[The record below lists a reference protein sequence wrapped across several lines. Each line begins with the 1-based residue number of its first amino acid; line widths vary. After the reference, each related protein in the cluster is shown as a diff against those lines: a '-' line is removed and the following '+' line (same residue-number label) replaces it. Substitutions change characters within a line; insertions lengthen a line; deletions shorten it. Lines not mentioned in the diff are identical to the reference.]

1 MKVVETSE
9 IDLDLAVRSE
19 HILLGAVLKTN

>member
-1 MKVVETSE
+1 MKVVETFE
-9 IDLDLAVRSE
+9 IDLDLAIKSE